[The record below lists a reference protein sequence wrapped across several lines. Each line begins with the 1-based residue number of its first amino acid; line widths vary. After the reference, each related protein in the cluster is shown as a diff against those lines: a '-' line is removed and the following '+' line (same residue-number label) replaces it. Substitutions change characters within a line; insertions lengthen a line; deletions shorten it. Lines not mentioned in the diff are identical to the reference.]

1 MVPRMPLDG
10 LVLTDEQWSRIAPLI
25 PEEKR
30 RPGLDPRMMVEAI
43 LWLARHGA
51 TWSALPREFGWPAT
65 VRDKFVRWK
74 VMGRWPAII
83 AALADDPALSYR
95 IVGGM
100 IVSGHR
106 PAEGANARGLRVGPE
121 TEPAAP

>member
-1 MVPRMPLDG
+1 
-10 LVLTDEQWSRIAPLI
+10 
-25 PEEKR
+25 
-30 RPGLDPRMMVEAI
+30 
-43 LWLARHGA
+43 
-51 TWSALPREFGWPAT
+51 
-65 VRDKFVRWK
+65 
-74 VMGRWPAII
+74 MGRWPAII
-83 AALADDPALSYR
+83 GALADDPALSYR